1 MKIFVSYEGGTGGR
15 FLGVVFQSFY
25 TENISLL
32 KADSGH
38 WNSEV
43 YVWDLPPSREN
54 IEINPVSVLDYSDIT
69 FPKAIQFVKDN
80 LYKVENSKEV
90 VCTHVMNFNPVL
102 EALPEVKWV
111 RLSWEKGNHKS
122 LDQIAYNFI
131 YKNFHA
137 DFQDKMEGMII
148 NTFRKNFYRL
158 STIPNVDKLLSQPG
172 IWISNPEFFACIYKM
187 TLMLGHTN
195 SKVKFYKE
203 EYKSRVIDVKFEELM
218 SKSLIDRL
226 DELADFSG
234 VQLTPYRRKT
244 AISLIDTW
252 VDNQTLLTK
261 PLDLRNYF

>member
-1 MKIFVSYEGGTGGR
+1 MKVFVSYEGGTGGR
-15 FLGVVFQSFY
+15 FLGVVFQSFF
-25 TENISLL
+25 TDNMSLL

-43 YVWDLPPSREN
+43 YVWDVPPTEEN
-54 IEINPVSVLDYSDIT
+54 IEINPVAVLDYSEAT
-69 FPKAIQFVKDN
+69 FPQAVQFVKDN

-137 DFQDKMEGMII
+137 DFQDEMEQLII
-148 NTFRKNFYRL
+148 KGFRTNYKHL
-158 STIPNVDKLLSQPG
+158 AQIPNIDKLLSQKD
-172 IWISNPEFFACIYKM
+172 IWNINPEFFSCIYKM
-187 TLMLGHTN
+187 MLTLGHTN

-203 EYKSRVIDVKFEELM
+203 EYRERVIDVKFEELM

-226 DELADFSG
+226 DELAEFCG
-234 VQLTPYRRKT
+234 VNLSPYQRKNAT
-244 AISLIDTW
+244 SLINTW
-252 VDNQTLLTK
+252 VDSQTLLSK
-261 PLDLRNYF
+261 PLNLRDYF